1 MREKR
6 YLMSGGL
13 YEQIKR
19 LVQDHLRTYL
29 NERGAKGR
37 WSQVQADYYARLNA
51 DLAAATAANY
61 AGSSCPSASCSVW
74 QSNGSGGIADS
85 TRDITVKNRSDIA
98 YTSGTHGIVRWICGE
113 WVFFGNCNPF

>member
-1 MREKR
+1 MAGFHLTSGQMKAIREVVQHYRNLIMGEVKAMMR
-6 YLMSGGL
+6 
-13 YEQIKR
+13 
-19 LVQDHLRTYL
+19 V
-29 NERGAKGR
+29 
-37 WSQVQADYYARLNA
+37 QVQADYYARLNA

-74 QSNGSGGIADS
+74 QSNGSGGISDS